1 MKKAFY
7 IDLILP
13 IPLQQLFTYSI
24 TEAEASFLETGMRVA
39 VPFGKS
45 KIYTGVVYAIHQN
58 APQAY
63 QAKEIYQILDDSP
76 IITKVQIKH
85 WQWIADYYM
94 CTLGEV
100 LRSALPSMFLM
111 ESETIIELE
120 EPPQDESSLS
130 NDEFRVV
137 EALEKEERLKV
148 AELGKLL
155 PEKNTVSILKKLLEK
170 NCIRVKEELYEKY
183 RPKLVRYVKLHESYE
198 DETRLNELFD
208 SLHRAKKQ
216 HQLLLSFFSLRATNE
231 PVKVKVLL
239 AESGVSNAV
248 LTALVDKNILEFYVL
263 KEDRVDLSGES
274 NKLPQ
279 LSEIQQSSLKSVR
292 YIFKEKGVALLHG
305 VTSSGKTEIYAHLI
319 DQVLQKG
326 RQVLYLVPEIAL
338 TTQLINRLKSYFG
351 SSISVFHSKYSLH
364 ERVEVWNNVL
374 DDQKKAGLIVGARSA
389 VYLPFQ
395 SLELIIVDEEHETSY
410 KQFDPAPRYHAR
422 DVAIVLA
429 KLHQAKVI
437 LGSAT
442 PSIESYHN
450 AQTEKYGLV
459 QLDRRHGNVM
469 LPEIELVDIKEAY
482 RKKKMTGHFSERL
495 HELIA
500 EALEDQ
506 LQVILFQNR
515 RGYAPIIECKTC
527 GVAPQCP
534 NCDVSL
540 TYHKYH
546 DELRCHYC
554 GYQRPMPKT
563 CSACGNASLDSKGFG
578 TEQIELE
585 LKELFPESRVAR
597 MDLDTTKGKYG
608 YEKLITAFE
617 DHQIDILVGTQML
630 SKGLDFSKV
639 SVVGVLNADTLLNF
653 PDFRAHERS
662 FQMLT
667 QVAGRAGRAQKRG
680 KVIIQTFNPYHQI
693 LQQVSVND
701 YAIMFK
707 EQAEDR
713 YQLVYPP
720 FARLIRITLK
730 HKDFQKVNRAADW
743 LGTSLR
749 NSFSDRILGPTS
761 PAISR
766 IRNQHI
772 KTILIKLSTQESLVK
787 SKQVIWRIKN
797 SFQSIAEFRSVRLN
811 IDVDCY

>member
-24 TEAEASFLETGMRVA
+24 TEAEASFLKTGMRVA

-45 KIYTGVVYAIHQN
+45 KIYTGIVYNIHQN
-58 APQAY
+58 APMAY
-63 QAKEIYQILDDSP
+63 EAKEIYQILDDAP
-76 IITKVQIKH
+76 IIGDIQIAH
-85 WQWIADYYM
+85 WKWIADYYM

-111 ESETIIELE
+111 ESETIIELLE
-120 EPPQDESSLS
+120 SPQDELSLT
-130 NDEFRVV
+130 NDEFRVI

-155 PEKNTVSILKKLLEK
+155 NKKNAVSVLKKMLEK
-170 NCIRVKEELYEKY
+170 NFIRVKEELYEKY
-183 RPKLVRYVKLHESYE
+183 RPKLVRYVKLNERYR
-198 DETRLNELFD
+198 DEARLNEVFD
-208 SLHRAKKQ
+208 GLSRAKKQ
-216 HQLLLSFFSLRATNE
+216 YQLMMSFFSLQTKRE
-231 PVKVKVLL
+231 HVKVKEVL
-239 AESGVSNAV
+239 AESSASNAV
-248 LTALVDKNILEFYVL
+248 LRALLDKNILESYTL
-263 KEDRVDLSGES
+263 QEDRINLSGES

-279 LSEIQQSSLKSVR
+279 LSEIQTTSLKNIR
-292 YIFKEKGVALLHG
+292 DEFKEKSVILLHG

-319 DQVLQKG
+319 EEVLQKEG
-326 RQVLYLVPEIAL
+326 QVLYLVPEIAL

-351 SSISVFHSKYSLH
+351 TAISVFHSKYSLH

-374 DDQKKAGLIVGARSA
+374 QGKNKARLIIGARSA
-389 VYLPFQ
+389 VFLPFQ
-395 SLELIIVDEEHETSY
+395 SLDLIIVDEEHETSY

-429 KLHQAKVI
+429 KMHGAKVL

-442 PSIESYHN
+442 PGIETYQNS
-450 AQTEKYGLV
+450 QTAKYGLV
-459 QLDRRHGNVM
+459 QLNRRHGNILM
-469 LPEIELVDIKEAY
+469 PEIELVDIKDAY
-482 RKKKMTGHFSERL
+482 RRKKMIGHFSERL
-495 HELIA
+495 HELIT
-500 EALEDQ
+500 EALDEE

-515 RGYAPIIECKTC
+515 RGFAPIIECKTC

-540 TYHKYH
+540 TYHKFS

-554 GYQRPMPKT
+554 GYQRAMPKT
-563 CSACGNASLDSKGFG
+563 CSACGNASLDAKGFG

-585 LKELFPESRVAR
+585 LKEHFPEARVAR

-608 YEKLITAFE
+608 YEKLIAAFE

-639 SVVGVLNADTLLNF
+639 SVVGVLNADSLLNF

-667 QVAGRAGRAQKRG
+667 QVSGRAGRAQKRG

-701 YAIMFK
+701 YESMFK
-707 EQAEDR
+707 EQTDER
-713 YQLVYPP
+713 YQLKYPP
-720 FARLIRITLK
+720 FVRLIRITLK
-730 HKDFQKVNRAADW
+730 HKDFQKVNQAADW
-743 LGTSLR
+743 MGTSLR

-761 PAISR
+761 PVISR

-772 KTILIKLSTQESLVK
+772 KTMLVKLPAQESLAK
-787 SKQVIWRIKN
+787 SKSVIWRIKN